1 MSISICGA
9 DCQGCPMSADCSGC
23 RESNGHPFGEKCMV
37 ASCCERGEGALC
49 KLKEPLLAA
58 FNGLQIPDMPQVTDL
73 YALRGAFINMP
84 FSLPSGECVKF
95 WNDNKIYL
103 GNQLPKGDTDRCYG
117 IAADETHLMVCE
129 YGENGADP
137 QLVLF
142 KRWAT

>member
-1 MSISICGA
+1 MSNSICGA
-9 DCQGCPMSADCSGC
+9 DCKSCPMSATCNGC

-37 ASCCERGEGALC
+37 ATCCEQGDGALC
-49 KLKEPLLAA
+49 ELKESLIAA
-58 FNGLQIPDMPQVTDL
+58 FNALQITDMPQVTDL
-73 YALRGAFINMP
+73 YALRGTFINIP
-84 FSLPSGECVKF
+84 FTLPGGTQVKF

-129 YGENGADP
+129 YGENGANP

>member
-1 MSISICGA
+1 MTPSLCGA
-9 DCQGCPMSADCSGC
+9 DCANCPMHVTCNGC

-37 ASCCERGEGALC
+37 AQSCERGEDTLC
-49 KLKEPLLAA
+49 QLKRNLIDA
-58 FNGLQIPDMPQVTDL
+58 FNALHITDMPQVTDL

-84 FSLPSGECVKF
+84 LTLPGGECVKF

-103 GNQLPKGDTDRCYG
+103 GNQLPKGNSDRCYG

-129 YGENGADP
+129 YGKNGADP

>member
-1 MSISICGA
+1 MSNSICGA
-9 DCQGCPMSADCSGC
+9 DCVNCPMSATCNGC

-37 ASCCERGEGALC
+37 ASCCEQDENTLC
-49 KLKEPLLAA
+49 QLKQSLVAA
-58 FNGLQIPDMPQVTDL
+58 FNALQIDGMPQVTDL

-84 FSLPSGECVKF
+84 FILPSGEQVKF

-103 GNQLPKGDTDRCYG
+103 GNQLSKGNTDRCYG

-129 YGENGADP
+129 YGENGAEP
-137 QLVLF
+137 QLILF